1 MFDVHCRLCDR
12 RYLVGTRSI
21 ASFHNTSDGPI
32 AYVRC
37 PEGHL
42 LVRHFRRNV
51 TTPPTAVDVDE
62 LLDSTTAEPVL
73 GGVAG

>member
-1 MFDVHCRLCDR
+1 MFDVHCHHCDR

-32 AYVRC
+32 AYLRC

-42 LVRHFRRNV
+42 LVRNFRRNV
-51 TTPPTAVDVDE
+51 SASASTVDRDR
-62 LLDSTTAEPVL
+62 LLDSSTAEPVL
-73 GGVAG
+73 DEVAV